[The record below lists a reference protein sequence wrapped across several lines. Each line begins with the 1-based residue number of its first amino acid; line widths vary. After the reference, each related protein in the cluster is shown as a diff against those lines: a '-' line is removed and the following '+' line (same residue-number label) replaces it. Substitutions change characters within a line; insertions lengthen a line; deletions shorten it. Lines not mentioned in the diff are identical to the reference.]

1 MKKVNITHLGQQCVV
16 HVFDSAKS
24 NKVFLVIPD
33 IFESAEN
40 YFAFAKYANKKNI
53 NVAILSLFKPELS
66 EKAEKAQNKKE
77 KEITPDYFKE
87 NVNLMIK
94 TVKALTDKLSLN
106 DIVLLGNGF
115 GANLAVRY
123 LQVAAQEHK
132 AVLCGMG
139 YNNLPHLKF
148 SKQAL
153 FLLQTIKL
161 KPHNGAYIKNFIFNK
176 IGKHAGTQNW
186 YSTDEGFV
194 KKLYKQRSF
203 KEVLN
208 FNFYQ
213 SFISNI
219 LSKEKNMK
227 NIAPKTKILILSGQ
241 NDPLIKKENSFEL
254 LAKPFE
260 DAALNVTQFK
270 FENMLH
276 CLLNE
281 TEKDKVFAKIV
292 AFAK

>member
-1 MKKVNITHLGQQCVV
+1 MKKVNITHLGNICTV

-40 YFAFAKYANKKNI
+40 YFTFAKHANKKNI
-53 NVAILSLFKPELS
+53 NVAVLSLFKPELS
-66 EKAEKAQNKKE
+66 EKAEIAQNKKE
-77 KEITPDYFKE
+77 KEFSPDYFKE
-87 NVNLMIK
+87 NVNLIIK
-94 TVKALTDKLSLN
+94 TIKVLTDKLNLT
-106 DIVLLGNGF
+106 DIILLGNGF

-123 LQVAAQEHK
+123 LQVASQDHK
-132 AVLCGMG
+132 TILCGMG

-161 KPHNGAYIKNFIFNK
+161 KPHNGDYIKNFIFNK
-176 IGKHAGTQNW
+176 ISKHAGSANW
-186 YSTDEGFV
+186 YSTDESFV

-219 LSKEKNMK
+219 LSKEKNLK
-227 NIAPKTKILILSGQ
+227 NIHPKTKILILSGQ
-241 NDPLIKKENSFEL
+241 NDPLIKKENSFEAM
-254 LAKPFE
+254 AKPFE
-260 DAALNVTQFK
+260 DVALNVTKFK

-276 CLLNE
+276 CILNE
-281 TEKDKVFAKIV
+281 TEKEKVFAKIF